1 MAYNILIVDDSLT
14 ARTFI
19 ARTLEIAGVAL
30 SNIYQAGNGQEALA
44 VLQREWVDLV
54 FADINMPV
62 MNGVELIRQMRANDL
77 FKATPVIIISTDRS
91 THRMNELKEAGVQA
105 YLTKPI
111 TPEELKA
118 TVERFLAPGT
128 GATAP

>member
-19 ARTLEIAGVAL
+19 ARTLEIAEVPL
-30 SNIYQAGNGQEALA
+30 SHVYQAGNGQEALE

-77 FKATPVIIISTDRS
+77 FKAIPVIIISTDRS
-91 THRMNELKEAGVQA
+91 THRMNELKDAGVQA
-105 YLTKPI
+105 YLTKPF
-111 TPEELKA
+111 TPEDLKA
-118 TVERFLAPGT
+118 TIERFLASGNG
-128 GATAP
+128 GAS

>member
-19 ARTLEIAGVAL
+19 ARTLEISGVPY
-30 SNIYQAGNGQEALA
+30 SQIFQARNGQEGLD
-44 VLQREWVDLV
+44 LLKSEWIDVV

-62 MNGVELIRQMRANDL
+62 MNGVEMVRQMRGIDVL
-77 FKATPVIIISTDRS
+77 KSVPVVVVSTDRS
-91 THRMNELKEAGVQA
+91 AQRMDELKAAGVQA

-111 TPEELKA
+111 TPEQLKD
-118 TVERFLAPGT
+118 TIEQLLAAAP
-128 GATAP
+128 AVTA

>member
-19 ARTLEIAGVAL
+19 ARTLEIAEVPL
-30 SNIYQAGNGQEALA
+30 NQVYQACNGQEALDL
-44 VLQREWVDLV
+44 LQREWVDLV

-62 MNGVELIRQMRANDL
+62 MNGMELVRRMRTMDL
-77 FKATPVIIISTDRS
+77 LKSTPVIIVSTDRS
-91 THRMNELKEAGVQA
+91 AHRMAEMREAGVQA

-111 TPEELKA
+111 TPEDLKT
-118 TVERFLAPGT
+118 TVERFLKNA
-128 GATAP
+128 

>member
-19 ARTLEIAGVAL
+19 ARTLEIAGVPL
-30 SNIYQAGNGQEALA
+30 SHVYQAADGQSALD

-62 MNGVELIRQMRANDL
+62 MNGVELVRRMRANDL
-77 FKATPVIIISTDRS
+77 FKAIPVIIITTDRS
-91 THRMNELKEAGVQA
+91 THRMNELHAVGVQA

-111 TPEELKA
+111 TPEVLKA
-118 TVERFLAPGT
+118 TVERFLAPGS
-128 GATAP
+128 GAV

>member
-19 ARTLEIAGVAL
+19 ARTLQMAEVPL
-30 SNIYQAGNGQEALA
+30 SQVYQARNGQEALDL
-44 VLQREWVDLV
+44 LQREWVDLV

-62 MNGVELIRQMRANDL
+62 MNGTEMVRQMRAVEL
-77 FKATPVIIISTDRS
+77 LKSIPVIIVSTDRS
-91 THRMNELKEAGVQA
+91 EHRMAEMKEAGAQA

-111 TPEELKA
+111 TPEDLK
-118 TVERFLAPGT
+118 TIVERFLKT
-128 GATAP
+128 L

>member
-1 MAYNILIVDDSLT
+1 MAYNVLIVDDSLT

-19 ARTLEIAGVAL
+19 ARTLEISGVSL
-30 SNIYQAGNGQEALA
+30 NQVFQARNGQEALET
-44 VLQREWVDLV
+44 LQQEWVDLV

-62 MNGVELIRQMRANDL
+62 MNGVELVRRMRDKDL
-77 FKATPVIIISTDRS
+77 LKTIPVIVITTDRS
-91 THRMNELKEAGVQA
+91 PHRMAELTSAGVQA

-118 TVERFLAPGT
+118 AVERLLVAD
-128 GATAP
+128 

>member
-19 ARTLEIAGVAL
+19 ARTLEITGVPL
-30 SNIYQAGNGQEALA
+30 NHVYQACNGQEALDL
-44 VLQREWVDLV
+44 LQREWVDLV

-62 MNGVELIRQMRANDL
+62 MNGTELVRHMRAIDL
-77 FKATPVIIISTDRS
+77 LKSIPVIIVSTDRS
-91 THRMNELKEAGVQA
+91 AHRMTEMRDAGVQA

-111 TPEELKA
+111 TPEDLKT
-118 TVERFLAPGT
+118 TVERFLKNA
-128 GATAP
+128 